1 MHRATPPSPPR
12 EGVTPVQPLRGFRA
26 HNIPVI
32 PESFVQDLLARIDI
46 VDVVERYV
54 PLRKAGANYSA
65 CCPFHSEKTP
75 SFTVSPS
82 KQFYHCFGCG
92 AHGSA
97 IGFLMQHAGIGFVE
111 AVEDLA
117 SSVGLQ
123 VPHEER
129 NAEIRAKK
137 APLTELMARAMHFYR
152 EQLKAAPK
160 AVDYL
165 KGRGLTGEIAARF
178 GLGYAPDAWQA
189 LQQIFP
195 DYNDPAL
202 VECGLV
208 IVNELGRRYD
218 RFRER
223 VMFPIL
229 DQRGNVIGFGGRVI
243 GHSKEATADGASV
256 GPKYLNSPE
265 TPLFEKG
272 RELYGLTQAR
282 QAIRDSDT
290 VIVVEGY
297 MDVVALAQ
305 HGVANA
311 VATLGTA
318 CTPTHV
324 HKLLRQASKVVFCF
338 DGDAAGRKAAWRAL
352 EASLEQLSDDK
363 SAGFLFLPAE
373 HDPDSFVRAEGAE
386 SFKRLVAHP
395 TTLTEF
401 LLRELKAGVDLA
413 SAEGRARLVHDA
425 RPHLQKL
432 AAPILRVQ
440 LVKAVAEASALT
452 QAEVETQ
459 CDLKPAARGRPAP
472 PRTRQRP
479 TPSSVE
485 YKLLQI
491 VLHKPE
497 WAARLPLELINVE
510 RPEGQ
515 ALSAIA
521 DAIDH
526 GEMPAG
532 GFGLMLEF
540 FRNTPHEAMIATIA
554 ANMVEEVDLGALE
567 EMFNDS
573 VVRLRHTA
581 LTAEIEQLTARA
593 RQGLNPEER
602 QRLAELLAK
611 KRPGAPSTS
620 GTPI

>member
-1 MHRATPPSPPR
+1 M
-12 EGVTPVQPLRGFRA
+12 
-26 HNIPVI
+26 I
-32 PESFVQDLLARIDI
+32 PESFVQELLARVDI

-54 PLRKAGANYSA
+54 PLRNAGANYSA

-97 IGFLMQHAGIGFVE
+97 IGFLMQHAGIGFIE

-129 NAEIRAKK
+129 NRAERAKK
-137 APLTELMARAMHFYR
+137 APLTELMARAARFYR
-152 EQLKAAPK
+152 EQLKGSPK

-165 KGRGLTGEIAARF
+165 KGRGLSGEIAARF
-178 GLGYAPDAWQA
+178 GLGYAPDGWQGLEQVFA
-189 LQQIFP
+189 

-202 VECGLV
+202 AECGLV
-208 IVNELGRRYD
+208 IVNEQGRRYD
-218 RFRER
+218 RFRDR

-243 GHSKEATADGASV
+243 GQGE
-256 GPKYLNSPE
+256 PKYLNSPE

-282 QAIRDSDT
+282 QAIRDTDT

-305 HGVANA
+305 HGVGNA

-318 CTPTHV
+318 CTSNHV

-352 EASLEQLSDDK
+352 EASLEQLSDDRA
-363 SAGFLFLPAE
+363 AGFLFLPPE
-373 HDPDSFVRAEGAE
+373 HDPDSFVRAEGAAT
-386 SFKRLVAHP
+386 FGRLVDHP

-413 SAEGRARLVHDA
+413 SAEGRARLVHEA
-425 RPHLQKL
+425 KPYLQKL

-440 LVKAVAEASALT
+440 LTKAVAEAAALT

-459 CDLKPAARGRPAP
+459 CELKPAARGRPAP
-472 PRTRQRP
+472 PRSKQRP
-479 TPSSVE
+479 HPSSIE

-491 VLHKPE
+491 VLQKPE
-497 WAARLPLELINVE
+497 WSARIPLDLIDQE
-510 RPEGQ
+510 RPEAA
-515 ALSAIA
+515 ALISIA
-521 DAIDH
+521 DAIEH
-526 GEMPAG
+526 GELPAG
-532 GFGLMLEF
+532 GFGLLIEF
-540 FRNTPHEAMIATIA
+540 FRNTPHEGLVAGIA
-554 ANMVEEVDLGALE
+554 ANMVEQTDFETLE
-567 EMFNDS
+567 S
-573 VVRLRHTA
+573 VFGDCVAHLRQAAITMEIKRLSD
-581 LTAEIEQLTARA
+581 RA
-593 RQGLNPEER
+593 KAGLSPDER
-602 QRLAELLAK
+602 QRLAELLAQ
-611 KRPGAPSTS
+611 KRSAGPSAGGS
-620 GTPI
+620 SM

>member
-1 MHRATPPSPPR
+1 
-12 EGVTPVQPLRGFRA
+12 
-26 HNIPVI
+26 VI
-32 PESFVQDLLARIDI
+32 PESFVQELLARVDI

-54 PLRKAGANYSA
+54 PLRKSGANYSA
-65 CCPFHSEKTP
+65 CCPFHSEKSP

-117 SSVGLQ
+117 SSAGMQ

-129 NAEIRAKK
+129 NRAERAKK
-137 APLTELMARAMHFYR
+137 APLTEVMGRAMMFYR
-152 EQLKAAPK
+152 EQLKTSPK

-165 KGRGLTGEIAARF
+165 KGRGLTGEVAAKF
-178 GLGYAPDAWQA
+178 GLGYAPDGWQG
-189 LQQIFP
+189 LQQVFP
-195 DYNDPAL
+195 DYNDAAL

-208 IVNELGRRYD
+208 IVNEQGRRYD
-218 RFRER
+218 RFRDR

-243 GHSKEATADGASV
+243 GQGE
-256 GPKYLNSPE
+256 PKYLNSPE

-305 HGVANA
+305 HGVGNA

-324 HKLLRQASKVVFCF
+324 QKLLRQASKVVFCF

-363 SAGFLFLPAE
+363 SAGFLFLPPE

-386 SFKRLVAHP
+386 TFRRLVAHP

-401 LLRELKAGVDLA
+401 LLRELKAGVDLS
-413 SAEGRARLVHDA
+413 SAEGRARLVHEA
-425 RPHLQKL
+425 KPHLQKL

-440 LVKAVAEASALT
+440 LVKAVAEVAALT

-497 WAARLPLELINVE
+497 WAARLPLELIDRDRVE
-510 RPEGQ
+510 GE
-515 ALSAIA
+515 ALNAIA
-521 DAIDH
+521 DAIEH
-526 GEMPAG
+526 GELPAG
-532 GFGLMLEF
+532 GFGLLLEF
-540 FRNTPHEAMIATIA
+540 FRNTPHEALIAGIA
-554 ANMVEEVDLGALE
+554 ANMVDEADFGTLE
-567 EMFNDS
+567 NVFNDS
-573 VVRLRHTA
+573 VAHLRQTAITDEIKRLS
-581 LTAEIEQLTARA
+581 ARA
-593 RQGLNPEER
+593 RDLTAEER

-611 KRPGAPSTS
+611 KRPAPPSTA
-620 GTPI
+620 GTSI

>member
-1 MHRATPPSPPR
+1 M
-12 EGVTPVQPLRGFRA
+12 
-26 HNIPVI
+26 I

-46 VDVVERYV
+46 VDVIERYV

-97 IGFLMQHAGIGFVE
+97 IGFLMQHAGIGFIE

-117 SSVGLQ
+117 SAAGMQ

-129 NAEIRAKK
+129 NAAIRAKK

-152 EQLKAAPK
+152 EQLKTAPK

-165 KGRGLTGEIAARF
+165 KNRGLTGEIAARF
-178 GLGYAPDAWQA
+178 GLGYAPADWQA
-189 LQQIFP
+189 LQQTFA

-208 IVNELGRRYD
+208 IVNEQGRRYD
-218 RFRER
+218 RFRDR

-243 GHSKEATADGASV
+243 GHSKEANADGTSV

-282 QAIRDSDT
+282 QAIRDTDT

-297 MDVVALAQ
+297 VDVVALAQ
-305 HGVANA
+305 HGVGNA

-363 SAGFLFLPAE
+363 SAGFLFLPPE

-386 SFKRLVAHP
+386 TFRRLVTHP

-401 LLRELKAGVDLA
+401 LLRELKTDVDLA
-413 SAEGRARLVHDA
+413 SAEGRARLVHEA
-425 RPHLQKL
+425 KPHLTRL

-459 CDLKPAARGRPAP
+459 CGLKPAVRGRPAP

-532 GFGLMLEF
+532 GFGLLLEF
-540 FRNTPHEAMIATIA
+540 FRNTPHEALIAAIA

-567 EMFNDS
+567 AMFNDS

-611 KRPGAPSTS
+611 KRPAAPSTS
-620 GTPI
+620 GPPI